1 MWPELRARTG
11 RPRFTRLAPVYF
23 SLKDQSKA
31 GPSEQLSTRCSR
43 DPSSLQTGVHP
54 LGLDPLPLNKGRGLK
69 GAGRVAGGS
78 SWPRPERPTSFLPP
92 FLQAELRHRRP
103 HRHVR
108 CRAHHSPPGQEGG
121 LNLGGLW
128 SLSSASPIITGQQ
141 RSFKILSQKV
151 SFSNHSPISSDPTG
165 RAVPSRIVV
174 DPVGQMTGR

>member
-78 SWPRPERPTSFLPP
+78 LWPRPERPTSFLPP

-108 CRAHHSPPGQEGG
+108 CRAPPQPPWAGGRPEPWRSLESLLCLLHHYRATEKLQNTVSEG
-121 LNLGGLW
+121 LLLQP
-128 SLSSASPIITGQQ
+128 LTHL
-141 RSFKILSQKV
+141 K
-151 SFSNHSPISSDPTG
+151 
-165 RAVPSRIVV
+165 
-174 DPVGQMTGR
+174 